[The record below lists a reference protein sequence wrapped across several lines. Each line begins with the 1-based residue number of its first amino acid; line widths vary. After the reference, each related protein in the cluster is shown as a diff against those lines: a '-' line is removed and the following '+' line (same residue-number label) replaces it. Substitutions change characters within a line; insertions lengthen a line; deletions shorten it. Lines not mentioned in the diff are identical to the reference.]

1 MSQEQSKIFFEELIQ
16 VDGDYENYINN
27 NHGSYRINSKD
38 LDTLN
43 LISAIATINKGL
55 SKIVLKTFNGY
66 NGLNQIH
73 YINIIDDSK
82 LNYSRNGIHNSNT
95 KSNKEI

>member
-43 LISAIATINKGL
+43 LYQLLQQSIKVCQ
-55 SKIVLKTFNGY
+55 K
-66 NGLNQIH
+66 
-73 YINIIDDSK
+73 
-82 LNYSRNGIHNSNT
+82 
-95 KSNKEI
+95 